1 MASTASASG
10 SSTNNGNMEDDEEKH
25 AGEEIE
31 TYFFSVLDKVE
42 GLVQDWNNRPINEFE
57 NDYIAYYQAMLM
69 LYQFRLTKL
78 FAS

>member
-1 MASTASASG
+1 
-10 SSTNNGNMEDDEEKH
+10 MEDAEEKH

-57 NDYIAYYQAMLM
+57 NGYIASYQANVNAVLV
-69 LYQFRLTKL
+69 
-78 FAS
+78 

>member
-1 MASTASASG
+1 MASAASASG

-31 TYFFSVLDKVE
+31 TYFFSVLDKIE
-42 GLVQDWNNRPINEFE
+42 GLVQDRNNRPINEFE
-57 NDYIAYYQAMLM
+57 NDYMASYEVIVNVVLVQID
-69 LYQFRLTKL
+69 KP